1 MNESIY
7 GTAQEIAHQ
16 LLELSS
22 DARTD
27 ALMQRCG
34 GNLELQ
40 REVQWLLQAAED
52 EALDSVP
59 EAIVAAQR
67 QVTEDQRLG
76 AIAPSRYRLIRQIG
90 EGGMGVVWL
99 AEREVG
105 GVLQRV
111 ALKRL
116 HGSSTTQQARLREEQ
131 RILATLDHP
140 NIARLVDAG
149 DDERGVP
156 FLAMEY
162 VDGQRIDHWCAAYQA
177 GLRERI
183 GVFVKTCAAV
193 TYAHQRLVIHRD
205 LKPANVLIDVSGEPR
220 LLDFGIARLIDES
233 HGVTAA
239 TRLMTPAYA
248 SPEQIQGKPLGV
260 ATDIW
265 SLGLMLYE
273 LLTGAHPFDASDSEH
288 ARINAILT
296 QDLPAPIDL
305 SVLSDTTRASPVSS
319 TQR

>member
-1 MNESIY
+1 VNESIY

-76 AIAPSRYRLIRQIG
+76 A
-90 EGGMGVVWL
+90 
-99 AEREVG
+99 
-105 GVLQRV
+105 
-111 ALKRL
+111 
-116 HGSSTTQQARLREEQ
+116 T
-131 RILATLDHP
+131 
-140 NIARLVDAG
+140 
-149 DDERGVP
+149 
-156 FLAMEY
+156 
-162 VDGQRIDHWCAAYQA
+162 
-177 GLRERI
+177 
-183 GVFVKTCAAV
+183 
-193 TYAHQRLVIHRD
+193 
-205 LKPANVLIDVSGEPR
+205 
-220 LLDFGIARLIDES
+220 
-233 HGVTAA
+233 
-239 TRLMTPAYA
+239 
-248 SPEQIQGKPLGV
+248 
-260 ATDIW
+260 
-265 SLGLMLYE
+265 
-273 LLTGAHPFDASDSEH
+273 
-288 ARINAILT
+288 
-296 QDLPAPIDL
+296 IDL